1 MLQCYTAQVPV
12 SPSNIDVLDDKDN
25 NKKIMIN
32 EW

>member
-1 MLQCYTAQVPV
+1 MLQYYAAQVPV